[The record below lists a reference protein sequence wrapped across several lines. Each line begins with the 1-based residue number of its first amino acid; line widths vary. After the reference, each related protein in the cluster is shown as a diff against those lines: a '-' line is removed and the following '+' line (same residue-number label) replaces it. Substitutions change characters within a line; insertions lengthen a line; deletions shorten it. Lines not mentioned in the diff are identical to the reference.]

1 MFSALMADE
10 SLDVKEETLE
20 TDNGVKVV
28 DDIEQ
33 EDHSNEEVITTPFS
47 PSDIKISNP
56 PMNMGD
62 LIDMLSFGWIN
73 LQTEYQREMNL
84 WSPAQQSRLIESV
97 LLGLR
102 LPAFYFEVVE
112 KHDWNIIDG
121 LQRCCAIKNFCVD
134 ETLVLEGL
142 EFLDNFKGKK
152 FSDLRFDTK
161 RDIRML
167 PITVNLLEKGVPDQ
181 VKYILFKRLNT
192 GGIELTSQEIRN
204 AVFNGPVIE
213 MVKDMAGESAFTIAT
228 DHRVPSKRHVDMDFV
243 SRFIAFYWLGY
254 EMYEPDLDS
263 YINKSM
269 ADIRDNGTE
278 EQIARMR
285 EDFRQAMSLA
295 YEIFGNR
302 AFRKQQNR
310 DEPRRPLNK
319 AYFEVIA
326 SRFALLDVE
335 KRSKL
340 LEHKELFV
348 DNLHTAM
355 RESFTYRNSFSG
367 GTGTRDAVRWR
378 FTSFNQILDM
388 TCQGKIIKVTD
399 DNKIE
404 SIEL

>member
-1 MFSALMADE
+1 MADE
-10 SLDVKEETLE
+10 IINTNDEALKVTEE
-20 TDNGVKVV
+20 GVEVI

-33 EDHSNEEVITTPFS
+33 EDHSQEEVITTPFS

-62 LIDMLSFGWIN
+62 LIDMLSYGWIN

-84 WSPAQQSRLIESV
+84 WSPVQQSRLIESV

-102 LPAFYFEVVE
+102 LPAFYFEVVD
-112 KHDWNIIDG
+112 KHKWNIIDG
-121 LQRCCAIKNFCVD
+121 LQRCCSIKNFCVD
-134 ETLVLEGL
+134 GTLTLDGL
-142 EFLDNFKGKK
+142 EFLETFNNKSFE
-152 FSDLRFDTK
+152 DLRFDTK
-161 RDIRML
+161 RDLRML

-192 GGIELTSQEIRN
+192 GGIELTDQEIRN
-204 AVFNGPVIE
+204 AVFSGPVIDL
-213 MVKDMAGESAFTIAT
+213 VRNMAQEPLFTLAT
-228 DHRVPSKRHVDMDFV
+228 DYRVPTKRHVDMDFV

-254 EMYEPDLDS
+254 EKYEPDLDS

-278 EQIARMR
+278 ERIDKMR
-285 EDFRQAMSLA
+285 EDFRHAMQLA
-295 YEIFGNR
+295 YDIFGNR

-310 DEPRRPLNK
+310 DEYRRPLNK

-326 SRFALLDVE
+326 SRFALLDE
-335 KRSKL
+335 ERHNKL
-340 LEHKELFV
+340 LDHKELFI

-367 GTGTRDAVRWR
+367 GTGNRDAVRWR

-388 TCQGKIIKVTD
+388 TCQGQSIQVTD

-404 SIEL
+404 VAEL

>member
-1 MFSALMADE
+1 MTDEIKDVTNNALTENSE
-10 SLDVKEETLE
+10 SI
-20 TDNGVKVV
+20 KVI
-28 DDIEQ
+28 DDIEI
-33 EDHSNEEVITTPFS
+33 EDHSSEETITTPFT

-62 LIDMLSFGWIN
+62 LIDMLSYGWIN

-84 WSPAQQSRLIESV
+84 WSPVQQSRLVESV

-102 LPAFYFEVVE
+102 LPAFYFEVVD

-134 ETLVLEGL
+134 ETLALEGL
-142 EFLDNFKGKK
+142 EFLDDFNGKK
-152 FSDLRFDTK
+152 FQDFRFDTK

-204 AVFNGPVIE
+204 AVFSGPVIDL
-213 MVKDMAGESAFTIAT
+213 VKDMAKEHFFRLAT
-228 DHRVPSKRHVDMDFV
+228 DYRVPTRRHVDMDFV
-243 SRFIAFYWLGY
+243 SRFIAFYWLGF
-254 EMYEPDLDS
+254 EKYEPDLDS

-269 ADIRDNGTE
+269 ADIRDNWTD
-278 EQIARMR
+278 IRIDRMR
-285 EDFRQAMSLA
+285 DDFRQAMKLA
-295 YEIFGNR
+295 FEIFGNR

-310 DEPRRPLNK
+310 DEYRRPLNK

-326 SRFALLDVE
+326 SRFALLDKD
-335 KRSKL
+335 KRSRL
-340 LEHKELFV
+340 LDHKELFV

-355 RESFTYRNSFSG
+355 RESVTYRNSFSG
-367 GTGTRDAVRWR
+367 GTGNRDAVRWR

-388 TCQGKIIKVTD
+388 TCQGDKIKVTD
-399 DNKIE
+399 DYKIE
-404 SIEL
+404 SI

>member
-1 MFSALMADE
+1 MADGNINE
-10 SLDVKEETLE
+10 EKLKTDCDVR
-20 TDNGVKVV
+20 VV

-33 EDHSNEEVITTPFS
+33 EDHSKEEVITTPFS

-62 LIDMLSFGWIN
+62 LIDMLSYGWIN
-73 LQTEYQREMNL
+73 LQTVYQREMNL
-84 WSPAQQSRLIESV
+84 WSPVQQSRLIESV

-102 LPAFYFEVVE
+102 LPAFYFEVVD
-112 KHDWNIIDG
+112 KHNWNIIDG
-121 LQRCCAIKNFCVD
+121 LQRCCAINNFCVD
-134 ETLVLEGL
+134 GSLTLVGL
-142 EFLDNFKGKK
+142 EFLENFNNKK
-152 FSDLRFDTK
+152 FEDFRFDIK

-167 PITVNLLEKGVPDQ
+167 PITVNLLEKGAPDQ

-204 AVFNGPVIE
+204 AVFSGPVIDLVRE
-213 MVKDMAGESAFTIAT
+213 MAKEPSFIKAT
-228 DHRVPSKRHVDMDFV
+228 DNRVPTWRHVDMDFV
-243 SRFIAFYWLGY
+243 SRFIAFYWLGF
-254 EMYEPDLDS
+254 EKYEPDLDS

-269 ADIRDNGTE
+269 ADIRDNGSGE
-278 EQIARMR
+278 RIAKMR
-285 EDFRQAMSLA
+285 EDFRRAMELA
-295 YEIFGNR
+295 FEIFGNR

-310 DEPRRPLNK
+310 DEYRRPLNK

-326 SRFALLDVE
+326 SRFALLDEE
-335 KRSKL
+335 KRIKL
-340 LEHKELFV
+340 LKLKDLFV

-388 TCQGKIIKVTD
+388 SCQGDFIKVTD

-404 SIEL
+404 SIQL

>member
-1 MFSALMADE
+1 MLMTD
-10 SLDVKEETLE
+10 DIIKINEETIE
-20 TDNGVKVV
+20 TEDGAKVI
-28 DDIEQ
+28 DGIEQ
-33 EDHSNEEVITTPFS
+33 EDHTKEEVITTPFS

-84 WSPAQQSRLIESV
+84 WSPVQQSRLIESV

-102 LPAFYFEVVE
+102 LPAFYFEVVD
-112 KHDWNIIDG
+112 KHNWNIIDG

-134 ETLVLEGL
+134 EMLTLEGL
-142 EFLDNFKGKK
+142 EFLDNFNGKT
-152 FSDLRFDTK
+152 FEDFRFDTK

-204 AVFNGPVIE
+204 AVFNGPVIDL
-213 MVKDMAGESAFTIAT
+213 VRDMAQEPSFTLAT
-228 DHRVPSKRHVDMDFV
+228 DHRVPTKRHVDMDFV
-243 SRFIAFYWLGY
+243 SRFIAFYWLDF
-254 EMYEPDLDS
+254 ENYEPDLDS

-278 EQIARMR
+278 SRVEKMR
-285 EDFRQAMSLA
+285 RDFRSAMKLA
-295 YEIFGNR
+295 YDIFGNR
-302 AFRKQQNR
+302 AFRKQQKR
-310 DEPRRPLNK
+310 DEYRRPLNK

-326 SRFALLDVE
+326 SRFALLDEE
-335 KRSKL
+335 KQRKL
-340 LEHKELFV
+340 LDHKELFV

-367 GTGTRDAVRWR
+367 GTGNRDAVRWR
-378 FTSFNQILDM
+378 FTSFNKILDM
-388 TCQGKIIKVTD
+388 TCQGETIRVTD

-404 SIEL
+404 SIQL

>member
-1 MFSALMADE
+1 MADE
-10 SLDVKEETLE
+10 FVDVKEEILE
-20 TDNGVKVV
+20 ADGIKAV
-28 DDIEQ
+28 DGIEQ
-33 EDHSNEEVITTPFS
+33 EDHSKEEVITTPFT

-62 LIDMLSFGWIN
+62 LIDMLSYGWIN

-84 WSPAQQSRLIESV
+84 WSPVQQSRLIESV

-142 EFLDNFKGKK
+142 EFLDKFNGKR
-152 FSDLRFDTK
+152 FSDLRFDIK
-161 RDIRML
+161 RDLRML

-204 AVFNGPVIE
+204 AVFNGPVID
-213 MVKDMAGESAFTIAT
+213 MVKDMAKEPSFTLAT
-228 DHRVPSKRHVDMDFV
+228 DHRVPTKRHVDMDFV

-254 EMYEPDLDS
+254 EQYEPDLDS

-269 ADIRDNGTE
+269 ADIRDNGTKE
-278 EQIARMR
+278 RIERMR
-285 EDFRQAMSLA
+285 DDFRRAMKLS

-310 DEPRRPLNK
+310 DEYRRPLNK

-326 SRFALLDVE
+326 SRFALLDEE
-335 KRSKL
+335 KHGKL
-340 LEHKELFV
+340 LENKELLV
-348 DNLHTAM
+348 DNLLTAM
-355 RESFTYRNSFSG
+355 RESVTYRNSFSG

-388 TCQGKIIKVTD
+388 TCRGKIIQVTD

-404 SIEL
+404 SL

>member
-1 MFSALMADE
+1 MTEEEL
-10 SLDVKEETLE
+10 LNKETISCE
-20 TDNGVKVV
+20 

-33 EDHSNEEVITTPFS
+33 EDHSKEEVIKKPFS

-62 LIDMLSFGWIN
+62 LIDMISYGWIN
-73 LQTEYQREMNL
+73 FNTKYQREMNL
-84 WSPAQQSRLIESV
+84 WEPKQQARLIESV

-102 LPAFYFEVVE
+102 LPAFYFEVVD
-112 KHDWNIIDG
+112 KHKWNIIDG
-121 LQRCCAIKNFCVD
+121 LQRCCSIKNYCVD
-134 ETLVLEGL
+134 GSLVLHSL
-142 EFLDNFKGKK
+142 EFLDSFENKRYDEL
-152 FSDLRFDTK
+152 SFDTK

-181 VKYILFKRLNT
+181 VKYVLFKRLNT

-204 AVFNGPVIE
+204 AVFNGPVIDMVSE
-213 MVKDMAGESAFTIAT
+213 MSKETSFIKAT
-228 DHRVPSKRHVDMDFV
+228 DYRVPSRRHVDMDFI

-254 EMYEPDLDS
+254 EGYEPDLDS

-269 ADIRDNGTE
+269 IDIRDNWSE
-278 EQIARMR
+278 EKNRKMR
-285 EDFRQAMSLA
+285 KDFVSAMDFA

-310 DEPRRPLNK
+310 DEYRRPLNK

-326 SRFALLDVE
+326 SSFARLSKEE
-335 KRSKL
+335 KESLRTN
-340 LEHKELFV
+340 KELFI

-355 RESFTYRNSFSG
+355 RESITYRNSFSG
-367 GTGTRDAVRWR
+367 GTGTKDSVKWR
-378 FTSFNQILDM
+378 FQSFNQILNM
-388 TCQGKIIKVTD
+388 TCNGLIVKVTD

-404 SIEL
+404 NQ

>member
-1 MFSALMADE
+1 MADE
-10 SLDVKEETLE
+10 IINMNEENLDPEA
-20 TDNGVKVV
+20 GVKVI
-28 DDIEQ
+28 DGIEQ
-33 EDHSNEEVITTPFS
+33 EDHSNEEVITIPFS

-84 WSPAQQSRLIESV
+84 WSPVQQSRLIESV

-102 LPAFYFEVVE
+102 LPAFYFEVVD
-112 KHDWNIIDG
+112 KHNWNIIDG

-134 ETLVLEGL
+134 GTLTLVGL
-142 EFLDNFKGKK
+142 EFLDIFNNKK
-152 FSDLRFDTK
+152 FEDLRFDTK

-192 GGIELTSQEIRN
+192 GGIELTAQEIRN
-204 AVFNGPVIE
+204 AVFNGPVIDLVRE
-213 MVKDMAGESAFTIAT
+213 MAEEPSFTQAT
-228 DHRVPSKRHVDMDFV
+228 DYRVPTRRHVDMDFV

-254 EMYEPDLDS
+254 EKYEPDLDS

-278 EQIARMR
+278 ECIAKMR
-285 EDFRQAMSLA
+285 YDFCRAMELA

-310 DEPRRPLNK
+310 DESRRPLNK

-326 SRFALLDVE
+326 SRFALLDEE
-335 KRSKL
+335 KRNKL
-340 LEHKELFV
+340 LDHKDLLV

-367 GTGTRDAVRWR
+367 GTGNRDAVRWR

-388 TCQGKIIKVTD
+388 SIQGKTIRVTD

-404 SIEL
+404 SIQF